1 MHLKQVFTDNA
12 VAGNRFEE
20 QHSPRAVAGNGFE
33 IHHLGPVQKMLWAPM
48 HLGSAIQECT
58 VGANVF
64 EACVMMLMHELL

>member
-1 MHLKQVFTDNA
+1 MDLKQVFTDNA

-33 IHHLGPVQKMLWAPM
+33 IHHLGLVQNMLWAPM
-48 HLGSAIQECT
+48 HLGKAIQECT

-64 EACVMMLMHELL
+64 EACAMMLMHELL